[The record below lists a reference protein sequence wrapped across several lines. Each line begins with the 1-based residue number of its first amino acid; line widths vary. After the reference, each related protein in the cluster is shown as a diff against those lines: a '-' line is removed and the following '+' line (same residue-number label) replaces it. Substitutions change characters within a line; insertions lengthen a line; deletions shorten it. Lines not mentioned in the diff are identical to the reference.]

1 MADRQLVVPWWYHA
15 VTGLIAGAAIV
26 ATALLSRQVAGIF
39 LVAAALVVGVISRI
53 AAKSSGTR
61 LPVSAGAAGI
71 GYLVALTVVVI
82 GSLIVA
88 WSVIRPDGPDWLA
101 WVLAAVVFVVT
112 LGGAWVTKAKR
123 AA

>member
-1 MADRQLVVPWWYHA
+1 M
-15 VTGLIAGAAIV
+15 T
-26 ATALLSRQVAGIF
+26 SRV
-39 LVAAALVVGVISRI
+39 

-61 LPVSAGAAGI
+61 LPVPAGAAGI
-71 GYLVALTVVVI
+71 GYLVALAVVVI

-88 WSVIRPDGPDWLA
+88 RTVIRPDGPDWLA
-101 WVLAAVVFVVT
+101 WVLAAVAFVVT